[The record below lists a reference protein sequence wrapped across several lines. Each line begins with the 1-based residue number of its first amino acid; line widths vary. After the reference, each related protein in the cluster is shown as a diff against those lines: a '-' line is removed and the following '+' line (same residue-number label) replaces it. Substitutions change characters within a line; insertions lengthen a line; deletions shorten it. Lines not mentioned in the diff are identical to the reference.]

1 MKLWLLEKRK
11 IPRKLWK
18 FKRKNK
24 NMKTIKLKNKVKYK
38 NQRKKFQL
46 NKKKSFKELK
56 IIRRKIVN
64 KIKANQ
70 EMNNKMV
77 IQTVNKENQIIK
89 ITIKNHIKTKN
100 HIMKKIKVK
109 AKNHIKKKIK
119 LKTQVLLQNKKSI
132 SANRKEKQ
140 TNFKKKM
147 NDKKFW
153 NKITLIFDIFVFIFL
168 FIFT

>member
-1 MKLWLLEKRK
+1 
-11 IPRKLWK
+11 
-18 FKRKNK
+18 
-24 NMKTIKLKNKVKYK
+24 MKTIKLKNKVKYK

-147 NDKKFW
+147 NDKKF
-153 NKITLIFDIFVFIFL
+153 
-168 FIFT
+168 

>member
-1 MKLWLLEKRK
+1 
-11 IPRKLWK
+11 
-18 FKRKNK
+18 
-24 NMKTIKLKNKVKYK
+24 MKTIKLKNKVKYK

-100 HIMKKIKVK
+100 HFMKKIKAK

-147 NDKKFW
+147 NDKKF
-153 NKITLIFDIFVFIFL
+153 
-168 FIFT
+168 